1 MEGPFFAESKKGAQN
16 PAHLRN
22 PDFEMFLRLKEAAG
36 DLQIIAD
43 VAPELPGGIEY
54 VEKVSKL
61 CRVSLR
67 TPPLTMTPPAPPLPP
82 APAT

>member
-54 VEKVSKL
+54 VEKVS
-61 CRVSLR
+61 
-67 TPPLTMTPPAPPLPP
+67 
-82 APAT
+82 